1 MSEKSAAAD
10 FPETSDSAPDHRTGW
25 FAAGGVVGAV
35 LASAC
40 CILPLGLLTLGVSGA
55 WIGNLTALQP
65 FKPYFASVALI
76 FVGLGFRQVYLRP
89 APDCAA
95 GTRCRL
101 PRSSAVVKPALWLA
115 TLLVAS
121 ALTVNWWA
129 PLFY

>member
-1 MSEKSAAAD
+1 MSEKQAAAAL
-10 FPETSDSAPDHRTGW
+10 PETPDTAPDHRPGW
-25 FAAGGVVGAV
+25 FAAGGVVGAA

-40 CILPLGLLTLGVSGA
+40 CILPLALLFLGVSGA

-65 FKPYFASVALI
+65 FKPYFAIVALV
-76 FVGLGFRQVYLRP
+76 FVGLGFRQVYFRT

-95 GTRCRL
+95 GTRCVR
-101 PRSSAVVKPALWLA
+101 PRSSVIVKSALWIA